1 MGLIDKIFK
10 TRKQEFTF
18 GPIGALGPAI
28 GKETAYLNVLLL
40 SCRVVD
46 VRKGLK
52 KFYGTVHSAIEFEAR
67 SSAKPRGLV
76 TTVTTPTQ
84 LKAIDA
90 SNLDRVITL
99 TQRLVGPVPYR
110 GGDVSIEAGVF
121 SVKEADL
128 AGPFLEVLGEL
139 SGVAGT
145 SVLSAALPFA
155 GPLVKGFDLLAGAP
169 DTAGLE
175 IGLSETITSNKLTNG
190 TFVVMRAPAGTVD
203 TTELRLD
210 STNRVVGKDGKQV
223 QDFPY
228 FVYQI
233 VGTQEREDF
242 FKIPELATTHESIQ
256 KAIRENRDKEARDLL
271 IVFRRLA
278 TTSPD
283 FLVKDAERLA
293 RLVED
298 EVNSILGKT
307 TPTSVGITREI
318 RSLEQVPL
326 YSVQ

>member
-1 MGLIDKIFK
+1 
-10 TRKQEFTF
+10 
-18 GPIGALGPAI
+18 
-28 GKETAYLNVLLL
+28 
-40 SCRVVD
+40 
-46 VRKGLK
+46 
-52 KFYGTVHSAIEFEAR
+52 
-67 SSAKPRGLV
+67 
-76 TTVTTPTQ
+76 
-84 LKAIDA
+84 
-90 SNLDRVITL
+90 
-99 TQRLVGPVPYR
+99 
-110 GGDVSIEAGVF
+110 
-121 SVKEADL
+121 
-128 AGPFLEVLGEL
+128 
-139 SGVAGT
+139 
-145 SVLSAALPFA
+145 
-155 GPLVKGFDLLAGAP
+155 VKGFDLLAGAP